1 MSSQKNLSVYQSKFS
16 APEQIGINIKKS
28 IAKLNKSKS
37 KKFKQ
42 IPFVIAP
49 ITYNKFIFDD
59 KFMIFG
65 FLQIETDYR
74 DYLSPFD
81 QDLVPL
87 YEQAFSISST
97 VMNYEK
103 KRVEL
108 NIESKL
114 QSGLK
119 DFNFL
124 IEYFSNIPNQDYQY
138 LAQLLSSHQQQCVE
152 TISHYQDIQH
162 KCMSRIIN
170 EEDILQAQIDYE
182 QYLDEHIKRNYKD
195 SDLYMVKLCTAN
207 YENQDMEIKKF
218 YISDSLVD
226 FMGVDIRKI
235 SKQKLLETLMKETR
249 TQGHQRL
256 RRTIERLQLLQD
268 GQISYQQPILTTDG
282 IHCISNFNIEILEW
296 PQRPKYIGKRDIYAQ
311 ITKIELSQEQLQLI
325 CETRE
330 SQMKYKNHQYS
341 NLFDQFQNEV
351 HSEIFLEKFYPHTQD
366 SS

>member
-1 MSSQKNLSVYQSKFS
+1 MSQKNLSLYQSKFS
-16 APEQIGINIKKS
+16 APEQIGIHIKKS

-59 KFMIFG
+59 KFLIFG
-65 FLQIETDYR
+65 FIQIETEYR
-74 DYLSPFD
+74 DYQSPFD
-81 QDLVPL
+81 QELVPL
-87 YEQAFSISST
+87 YEQAFSVSST

-108 NIESKL
+108 NLETKL

-124 IEYFSNIPNQDYQY
+124 IEYFSQIPNQDYQY
-138 LAQLLSSHQQQCVE
+138 LGQLLASYQHQCNQN
-152 TISHYQDIQH
+152 ISRYQDIQQ
-162 KCMSRIIN
+162 KLMSRIIN
-170 EEDILQAQIDYE
+170 EEDILQSQRDFE

-195 SDLYMVKLCTAN
+195 SDLIIVKICRVN
-207 YENQDMEIKKF
+207 YENQDMDIKKF
-218 YISDSLVD
+218 QISDSLID

-235 SKQKLLETLMKETR
+235 TKQKLLETLIKETR
-249 TQGHQRL
+249 THGHQRL
-256 RRTIERLQLLQD
+256 RRAIDRLQLLQD
-268 GQISYQQPILTTDG
+268 GQISYQQPVLTIDG
-282 IHCISNFNIEILEW
+282 IHCITNFNTEILEW
-296 PQRPKYIGKRDIYAQ
+296 PQRPEYLGKRDIYAQ
-311 ITKIELSQEQLQLI
+311 ITKIELMQEQLQFI
-325 CETRE
+325 SETRE
-330 SQMKYKNHQYS
+330 SQNLFNNYQYS

>member
-1 MSSQKNLSVYQSKFS
+1 MSSQKNQVVYQNKFS

-65 FLQIETDYR
+65 FLQIETNYR
-74 DYLSPFD
+74 DYQSPFD

-108 NIESKL
+108 NLETKL

-124 IEYFSNIPNQDYQY
+124 IDYFSNIPNQDYQY
-138 LAQLLSSHQQQCVE
+138 LGQLLSSYQYQCNQN
-152 TISHYQDIQH
+152 ISHYKDIQYRL
-162 KCMSRIIN
+162 MSRIIN
-170 EEDILQAQIDYE
+170 EEDILQSQRDYE
-182 QYLDEHIKRNYKD
+182 QYLNEHLKKNYKD
-195 SDLYMVKLCTAN
+195 SDFLIVKICGVN
-207 YENQDMEIKKF
+207 YENQDMDIKKY
-218 YISDSLVD
+218 YISDSLVN
-226 FMGVDIRKI
+226 FMGIDIRKV

-256 RRTIERLQLLQD
+256 KRTIERLQLLQD
-268 GQISYQQPILTTDG
+268 GYVSYQQPILTTDG
-282 IHCISNFNIEILEW
+282 IQCISNMNIEIVEW
-296 PQRPKYIGKRDIYAQ
+296 PQRPEYIGKRDIYAQ

-325 CETRE
+325 FETRE
-330 SQMKYKNHQYS
+330 SQNQQKNHQYS

-351 HSEIFLEKFYPHTQD
+351 HSEMFLEKFYPLAQD